1 MKTQAWGWLAV
12 GVLAAGLNASYHDGG
27 MRWAHRMVGRVVHHS
42 SAVLALA
49 TGNAERFMQEARFIE
64 AHRQVQPA
72 CQWQDALERA
82 QERIAQSDVQVARFD
97 SMTDRQ
103 VAQLQRL
110 QANRVRMEVRL
121 ADMRIPVTEF
131 MPVVVRTPNVVCPRV
146 RVNIPKMPKINVP
159 ALPQIHVE
167 TSSTGP
173 V

>member
-42 SAVLALA
+42 AAVLALA
-49 TGNAERFMQEARFIE
+49 TGNADRFMQEARFIE
-64 AHRQVQPA
+64 AHHQVQPS
-72 CQWQDALERA
+72 CQWQDAVERA
-82 QERIAQSDVQVARFD
+82 QEQIAQSDVQVARFEAVK
-97 SMTDRQ
+97 DRRM
-103 VAQLQRL
+103 AQLQRWE
-110 QANRVRMEVRL
+110 ANRGRMEVRF

-131 MPVVVRTPNVVCPRV
+131 TPVVVRTPNVVCPRV
-146 RVNIPKMPKINVP
+146 RVNIPKMPKINAP
-159 ALPQIHVE
+159 AIPEIHVE